1 MDSSLKKQLKEWTLK
16 KITQEPKKFGGDF
29 GNSLI
34 MCEYLK
40 EFYFDAVVAQL
51 EPQLMS
57 ILSTIS
63 RVRNKL
69 LVKNPQFDY
78 RTKFPPKAK
87 A

>member
-1 MDSSLKKQLKEWTLK
+1 MEGFLKKQLKEWTLK

-29 GNSLI
+29 GNALI
-34 MCEYLK
+34 MYEYLK

-63 RVRNKL
+63 RYRNKL
-69 LVKNPQFDY
+69 LVKNPQFDF

>member
-1 MDSSLKKQLKEWTLK
+1 MDSFLKKQLKEWTLK

-29 GNSLI
+29 GNALI
-34 MCEYLK
+34 MYEYLK

-78 RTKFPPKAK
+78 RTKFPPKVK
-87 A
+87 H